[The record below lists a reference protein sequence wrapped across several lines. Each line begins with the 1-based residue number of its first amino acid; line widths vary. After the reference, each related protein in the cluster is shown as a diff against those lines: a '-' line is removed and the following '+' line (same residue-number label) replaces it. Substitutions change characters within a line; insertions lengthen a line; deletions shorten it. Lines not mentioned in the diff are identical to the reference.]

1 MISGADALSLILQP
15 RDRKSVPQH
24 VLRPELREL
33 VFDIDMTDYDEV
45 RTCCSG
51 GNICRRCWGFIAAAV
66 KVLDQSLRGESI
78 RRRKHDRSGL
88 SKLTEIYPQ
97 IRSASSIFYG
107 STLVEEEFIAGYR
120 IDMRSP

>member
-1 MISGADALSLILQP
+1 MICGAEVLSLILQP

-78 RRRKHDRSGL
+78 RRRKDQPGL
-88 SKLTEIYPQ
+88 SELNEIYPQ
-97 IRSASSIFYG
+97 IRSASSIFSG
-107 STLVEEEFIAGYR
+107 STLVDEEFIAGYR
-120 IDMRSP
+120 IDMRYP